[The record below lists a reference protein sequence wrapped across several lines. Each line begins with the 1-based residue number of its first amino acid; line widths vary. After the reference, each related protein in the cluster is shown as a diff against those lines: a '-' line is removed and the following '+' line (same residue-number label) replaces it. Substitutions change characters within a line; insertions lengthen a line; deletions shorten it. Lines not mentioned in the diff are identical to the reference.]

1 MKLHQHFIINF
12 LLIFISTLFLTTVV
26 SYFAVKEI
34 TLNQYKHFI
43 KNQIELIKVQ
53 LPFVK
58 NIDEF
63 ALHVKSKTN
72 NRLTIIDDD
81 GVVIAESDFDK
92 KEMENH
98 SDRKEIKI
106 ARAEVDGY
114 AVRHSAT
121 LDIDF
126 LYMASQFYIDE
137 KPIFIRLSM
146 QLNSITNEF
155 YNMWIKLS
163 LIFAFSISLGVYI
176 IYRLSQKIEK
186 EIDKV
191 TNTLDDISNKN
202 YRSVVNASFAKEF
215 FIIEG
220 HIENLSKK
228 LEKREK
234 QKRKYTAKIKLISKQ
249 RSDIISAISHEFKN
263 PIASVMGYAQTLL
276 DDPNANEKIRE
287 RFLEKIVKNS
297 HKISNMIDRLS
308 LATKFENGDL
318 VPKKT
323 EFDLYDLAKETS
335 ISFQDKHSDRTFTC
349 KGKSLTIRADKTMIE
364 LVITN
369 LIDNAVKYSQSDIQI
384 IIENNSLHVKDTGIG
399 IEPKK
404 IEKVTNKF
412 YRSDTLSWDNSMGL
426 GLSLVKYILNL
437 HHTDLDIQS
446 EFGVGSDF
454 SFKLN
459 KI

>member
-1 MKLHQHFIINF
+1 MRLHFHFIINF

-34 TLNQYKHFI
+34 NLNQYKHFI
-43 KNQIELIKVQ
+43 KNQVELIKVQ
-53 LPFVK
+53 LK
-58 NIDEF
+58 NIEDIDKF
-63 ALHVKSKTN
+63 ALNVKEKTK

-114 AVRHSAT
+114 AVRHSHT

-126 LYMASQFYIDE
+126 LYMASQAYYKN

-146 QLNSITNEF
+146 KLNSITKEF
-155 YNMWIKLS
+155 YNMWLKLS

-186 EIDKV
+186 EIDKI

-202 YRSVVNASFAKEF
+202 YKSTVNASFAKEF
-215 FIIEG
+215 FDIEK

-228 LEKREK
+228 LEKRAK

-276 DDPNANEKIRE
+276 DDPNTNEKIRE

-297 HKISNMIDRLS
+297 QKISNMIDRLS
-308 LATKFENGDL
+308 LATKFENKDL
-318 VPKKT
+318 TPKISK
-323 EFDLYDLAKETS
+323 FDLYTLTKEITN
-335 ISFQDKHSDRTFTC
+335 SFQDKHSDRVFTC
-349 KGKSLTIRADKTMIE
+349 KG
-364 LVITN
+364 
-369 LIDNAVKYSQSDIQI
+369 
-384 IIENNSLHVKDTGIG
+384 H
-399 IEPKK
+399 
-404 IEKVTNKF
+404 
-412 YRSDTLSWDNSMGL
+412 
-426 GLSLVKYILNL
+426 
-437 HHTDLDIQS
+437 
-446 EFGVGSDF
+446 
-454 SFKLN
+454 KL
-459 KI
+459 

>member
-12 LLIFISTLFLTTVV
+12 LLIFISTLLVTTVV
-26 SYFAVKEI
+26 SYFALKEI
-34 TLNQYKHFI
+34 NLNQYKHFI
-43 KNQIELIKVQ
+43 KNQIELIKIQ
-53 LPFVK
+53 LPIVK
-58 NIDEF
+58 DIDEF
-63 ALHVKSKTN
+63 VLHVKQKTG
-72 NRLTIIDDD
+72 NRITIIDDD
-81 GVVIAESDFDK
+81 GIVISESDFDER
-92 KEMENH
+92 EMENH

-106 ARAEVDGY
+106 ARAEAEGY

-126 LYMASQFYIDE
+126 LYMASQFYLDE

-146 QLNSITNEF
+146 GLNSITNEF
-155 YNMWIKLS
+155 YLMWIKLS

-186 EIDKV
+186 EINKV

-215 FIIEG
+215 FDIEG

-297 HKISNMIDRLS
+297 NKISNMIDRLS

-318 VPKKT
+318 TPKAT
-323 EFDLYDLAKETS
+323 HFDLYALAKEIVS
-335 ISFQDKHSDRTFTC
+335 SFQDKHTDRVFTC
-349 KGKSLTIRADKTMIE
+349 RGKALHVEADKTMIE

-369 LIDNAVKYSQSDIQI
+369 LIDNARKYSQNEIEIS
-384 IIENNSLHVKDTGIG
+384 IENSSLHVKDTGIG
-399 IEPKK
+399 IETKE

-426 GLSLVKYILNL
+426 GLALVKYILNL
-437 HHTDLDIQS
+437 HHTELDIKS
-446 EFGVGSDF
+446 ELGIGSDF
-454 SFKLN
+454 SFKLS
-459 KI
+459 

>member
-1 MKLHQHFIINF
+1 MRLHFHFIINF

-34 TLNQYKHFI
+34 NLNQYKHFI
-43 KNQIELIKVQ
+43 KNQVELIKVQ
-53 LPFVK
+53 LK
-58 NIDEF
+58 NIEDIDKF
-63 ALHVKSKTN
+63 ALNVKEKTK

-114 AVRHSAT
+114 AVRHSHT

-126 LYMASQFYIDE
+126 LYMASQAYYKN

-146 QLNSITNEF
+146 KLNSITKEF
-155 YNMWIKLS
+155 YNMWLKLS

-202 YRSVVNASFAKEF
+202 YKSTVNASFAKEF
-215 FIIEG
+215 FDIEK

-228 LEKREK
+228 LEKRAK

-276 DDPNANEKIRE
+276 DDPNTNEKIRE

-297 HKISNMIDRLS
+297 QKISNMIDRLS
-308 LATKFENGDL
+308 LATKFENKDL
-318 VPKKT
+318 TPKISK
-323 EFDLYDLAKETS
+323 FDLYTLTKEITN
-335 ISFQDKHSDRTFTC
+335 SFQDKHSDRVFTC
-349 KGKSLTIRADKTMIE
+349 KGHKLIVDADKTMIE

-369 LIDNAVKYSQSDIQI
+369 LIDNAIKYSQNDIAI
-384 IIENNSLHVKDTGIG
+384 TIENNSLHVKDNGIG
-399 IEPKK
+399 IDKK
-404 IEKVTNKF
+404 DIEKVTNKF
-412 YRSDTLSWDNSMGL
+412 YRSDTLTWDNSMGL
-426 GLSLVKYILNL
+426 GLALVKYILNL
-437 HHTDLDIQS
+437 HHTELNIKSQL
-446 EFGVGSDF
+446 GVGSDF
-454 SFKLN
+454 SFK
-459 KI
+459 I